1 MNDRSNQLLDRV
13 GAAGGIASVL
23 FLVALFTV
31 FPSLPA
37 PDESIGEIARSAQE
51 NNDGLLLG
59 AYTGALMTGT
69 LLLFGASVVARLRRA
84 ERGSGGWWL
93 VALLGIAATAI
104 GIVGNALEIM
114 FVRAV
119 GHGATGDA
127 LWVGYGAD
135 HWLGVLTAIPLAL
148 FLLGAGMGTRATG
161 MLPRWLSWLSIVLVV
176 LFLAGAGSITG
187 DEVDGGI
194 LGLPLLV
201 GYLGLLVW
209 IIAASLSM
217 LRPHGA
223 APDPAAAATL
233 GN

>member
-194 LGLPLLV
+194 LGLPLLL

-217 LRPHGA
+217 LRPQGA